1 MRLFG
6 SESKSFLISAII
18 HGIAFVALSVYL
30 IVQHPKVQELIE
42 TTFFEQRQQ
51 AKPKRRAPVVKTVPR
66 PVISTEQ
73 PVATTVQITPRIT
86 TSAAVRTITS
96 IQTETV
102 LQFSSRYVAFDANIN
117 PSAPRVVNPSRP
129 VPQVVTHADLPI
141 SDAPG
146 ALDFIA
152 PVASGTGGGPPI
164 IGRGIVGSGIKVGR
178 VVQIA
183 KPVGLTMVANVG
195 AKLDALGSVVEHMT
209 LGDVEVPALP
219 RGEPGGR
226 VIGKGKDIQGVF
238 RFTRVRHSLSDWWAD
253 ASSLNALS
261 KWLNERTKIKTDMNV
276 EGGAVK
282 LTDAN
287 VMKCPM
293 LFMTGHDPAMV
304 RSRNLLG
311 SGGAGSGGKLD
322 NRLSAPENAAM
333 RKYLIEKGGLLAFDD
348 CGVNAPAQAMIKIFL
363 AVLRQ
368 AMPEYAVERLQP
380 DHEIYNNYYE
390 MGGPPI
396 GFDIFW
402 WSTHPP
408 KRNYLEGISV
418 GEKLSALVIR
428 RDYMCAMESVSLPT
442 RSVHYCPG
450 VYRFFT
456 NVAVY
461 SLTHGT
467 IADYSSYVPEDTLAK
482 KALPTAVPQAATIRA
497 TPGASSE

>member
-6 SESKSFLISAII
+6 SSSRAFLVSVIL
-18 HGIAFVALSVYL
+18 HGIAFLALSVYL
-30 IVQHPKVQELIE
+30 IIQHPKVQEMIE
-42 TTFFEQRQQ
+42 TTFFEQQKQ
-51 AKPKRRAPVVKTVPR
+51 MKPKRRPPVVKTVPK
-66 PVISTEQ
+66 PVISSET
-73 PVATTVQITPRIT
+73 PVVTTFQVAPRIS
-86 TSAAVRTITS
+86 TSAMVRTVTN
-96 IQTETV
+96 IQADTV
-102 LQFSSRYVAFDANIN
+102 LEFSNKYVAFDAHIN
-117 PSAPRVVNPSRP
+117 PNAPRVVDPTRP
-129 VPQVVTHADLPI
+129 VPQVVTHADLPV

-146 ALDFIA
+146 ALDFAA
-152 PVASGTGGGPPI
+152 PVASGTGGGPP

-178 VVQIA
+178 VAQIA
-183 KPVGLTMVANVG
+183 RPVGLTMVANVG
-195 AKLDALGSVVEHMT
+195 AKLDALGSVVEHIT
-209 LGDVEVPALP
+209 LGEVEVPPLP

-238 RFTRVRHSLSDWWAD
+238 RFTRVRHALSDWWAD

-287 VMKCPM
+287 VHKCPM

-311 SGGAGSGGKLD
+311 SGGTGSGGKLD
-322 NRLSAPENAAM
+322 NRLSEQENAAL
-333 RKYLIEKGGLLAFDD
+333 RKYMIEKGGLIAFDD

-380 DHEIYNNYYE
+380 DHEVYNNFYE

-402 WSTHPP
+402 WSIHPP
-408 KRNYLEGISV
+408 K
-418 GEKLSALVIR
+418 
-428 RDYMCAMESVSLPT
+428 
-442 RSVHYCPG
+442 
-450 VYRFFT
+450 
-456 NVAVY
+456 
-461 SLTHGT
+461 
-467 IADYSSYVPEDTLAK
+467 
-482 KALPTAVPQAATIRA
+482 
-497 TPGASSE
+497 

>member
-6 SESKSFLISAII
+6 SGSRAFLVSII
-18 HGIAFVALSVYL
+18 LHGIAFLALSVYL
-30 IVQHPKVQELIE
+30 IVQHPKVQEMIE

-51 AKPKRRAPVVKTVPR
+51 SKPKPRPPVVKTIPK
-66 PVISTEQ
+66 PVISSEQ
-73 PVATTVQITPRIT
+73 PVVTTVQVTPRIA
-86 TSAAVRTITS
+86 TSAMVRTTT
-96 IQTETV
+96 IQPETV
-102 LQFSSRYVAFDANIN
+102 LEFSNKYVAFDAKIN
-117 PSAPRVVNPSRP
+117 PNAPRVVDPSRP
-129 VPQVVTHADLPI
+129 VPQVVTHADLPV

-146 ALDFIA
+146 ALDFAA
-152 PVASGTGGGPPI
+152 PVASGTGGGPP

-178 VVQIA
+178 VAQIA
-183 KPVGLTMVANVG
+183 RPVGLTMVANVG
-195 AKLDALGSVVEHMT
+195 AKLDALGSVVEHIT
-209 LGDVEVPALP
+209 LGEVEVPALP

-287 VMKCPM
+287 VHKCPL

-311 SGGAGSGGKLD
+311 SGGAGTGGKLD
-322 NRLSAPENAAM
+322 NRLSEQENAAL
-333 RKYLIEKGGLLAFDD
+333 RKYMIEKGGFLAFDD

-380 DHEIYNNYYE
+380 DHEVYNNFYE

-418 GEKLSALVIR
+418 GDKLSALVVR

-442 RSVHYCPG
+442 RSVHYSPG

-482 KALPTAVPQAATIRA
+482 KALPTAAPQEARIGA
-497 TPGASSE
+497 TPGATSE

>member
-6 SESKSFLISAII
+6 SGSRAFLVSII
-18 HGIAFVALSVYL
+18 LHGIAFLALSVYL
-30 IVQHPKVQELIE
+30 IVQHPKVQEMIE

-51 AKPKRRAPVVKTVPR
+51 SKPKPRPPVVKTIPK
-66 PVISTEQ
+66 PVISSEQ
-73 PVATTVQITPRIT
+73 PVVTTVQVTPRIA
-86 TSAAVRTITS
+86 TSAMVRTTTN
-96 IQTETV
+96 IQSQTV
-102 LQFSSRYVAFDANIN
+102 LQFSNKYVAFDAKIN
-117 PSAPRVVNPSRP
+117 PNAPRVVDPSRP
-129 VPQVVTHADLPI
+129 VPQVVTHADLPV

-146 ALDFIA
+146 ALDFAA
-152 PVASGTGGGPPI
+152 PVASGTGGGPP

-178 VVQIA
+178 VAQIA
-183 KPVGLTMVANVG
+183 RPVGLTMVANVG
-195 AKLDALGSVVEHMT
+195 AKLDALGSVVEHIT
-209 LGDVEVPALP
+209 LGEVEVPALP

-287 VMKCPM
+287 VHKCPL

-311 SGGAGSGGKLD
+311 SGGAGTGGKLD
-322 NRLSAPENAAM
+322 NRLSEQENAAL
-333 RKYLIEKGGLLAFDD
+333 RKYMIEKGGFLAFDD

-380 DHEIYNNYYE
+380 DHEVYNNFYE

-418 GEKLSALVIR
+418 GDKLSALVVR

-442 RSVHYCPG
+442 RSVHYSPG

-482 KALPTAVPQAATIRA
+482 KALPTAAPQEARIGA
-497 TPGASSE
+497 TPGATSE

>member
-6 SESKSFLISAII
+6 AGSRAFLVSAII
-18 HGIAFVALSVYL
+18 HGIAFAALSVYL

-51 AKPKRRAPVVKTVPR
+51 VKPKPRPPVVKTVPK

-73 PVATTVQITPRIT
+73 PVVTTVQVTPRIT
-86 TSAAVRTITS
+86 TSATVRTTT
-96 IQTETV
+96 IQPETV
-102 LQFSSRYVAFDANIN
+102 LQFSSKYVAFDAQIN
-117 PSAPRVVNPSRP
+117 PNAPRVVNPSRP
-129 VPQVVTHADLPI
+129 VPQVVTHADLPV

-146 ALDFIA
+146 ALDFVA
-152 PVASGTGGGPPI
+152 PVASGTGGGPA

-178 VVQIA
+178 VAQIA
-183 KPVGLTMVANVG
+183 RPVGLTMVGNVG
-195 AKLDALGSVVEHMT
+195 AKLDALGSVVEHIT
-209 LGDVEVPALP
+209 LGEVEVPALP

-287 VMKCPM
+287 VHKCPL

-311 SGGAGSGGKLD
+311 SGGAGSGCYLD
-322 NRLSAPENAAM
+322 TRLSEPEYAAM
-333 RKYLIEKGGLLAFDD
+333 RKYMIEKCGFLLFDD

-380 DHEIYNNYYE
+380 DHEVYNNFYE
-390 MGGPPI
+390 MAVLQLDSTSSGGV
-396 GFDIFW
+396 
-402 WSTHPP
+402 H
-408 KRNYLEGISV
+408 
-418 GEKLSALVIR
+418 IR
-428 RDYMCAMESVSLPT
+428 RNETTSKEFP
-442 RSVHYCPG
+442 
-450 VYRFFT
+450 
-456 NVAVY
+456 
-461 SLTHGT
+461 
-467 IADYSSYVPEDTLAK
+467 
-482 KALPTAVPQAATIRA
+482 
-497 TPGASSE
+497 

>member
-1 MRLFG
+1 
-6 SESKSFLISAII
+6 
-18 HGIAFVALSVYL
+18 V
-30 IVQHPKVQELIE
+30 
-42 TTFFEQRQQ
+42 
-51 AKPKRRAPVVKTVPR
+51 
-66 PVISTEQ
+66 STEQ
-73 PVATTVQITPRIT
+73 PVVTTVQVTPRIT
-86 TSAAVRTITS
+86 TSATVRVTN
-96 IQTETV
+96 IQAETV
-102 LQFSSRYVAFDANIN
+102 LQFSNKYVTFDAKIN
-117 PSAPRVVNPSRP
+117 PNAPRVVDVSRP
-129 VPQVVTHADLPI
+129 VPQVVTHADLPV
-141 SDAPG
+141 SDAPD
-146 ALDFIA
+146 ALDFVA

-164 IGRGIVGSGIKVGR
+164 GRGIVGSGIQVGR
-178 VVQIA
+178 VAQIA
-183 KPVGLTMVANVG
+183 RPVGLTMVANVG

-209 LGDVEVPALP
+209 LGEVEVPPLP

-238 RFTRVRHSLSDWWAD
+238 RFTRIRHSLSDWWAD

-322 NRLSAPENAAM
+322 NRLSEQENAAM

-380 DHEIYNNYYE
+380 DHEVYNNFYE

-418 GEKLSALVIR
+418 GEKLSALVVR

-442 RSVHYCPG
+442 RSVHYSPG

-467 IADYSSYVPEDTLAK
+467 IADFGSYVPEDTLAK
-482 KALPTAVPQAATIRA
+482 KALPTAAPQEVKIGA